1 MAVPKPMLTEFG
13 IHFRLESCAPFFAKT
28 HNERISACVMNT
40 AQNFLSCILTIF
52 QGTIVE
58 NLEVLIQESDRRRQA
73 SFLGCVDD
81 LKLVTRSDKPY
92 LHFIAQ
98 ENSFTTLA
106 VTHWNE
112 ESCQDIEVFTNYGDK
127 LKCVL

>member
-1 MAVPKPMLTEFG
+1 MYTKQ
-13 IHFRLESCAPFFAKT
+13 I
-28 HNERISACVMNT
+28 
-40 AQNFLSCILTIF
+40 FLSCILTFF

-81 LKLVTRSDKPY
+81 LKLVTRSDRSY

-98 ENSFTTLA
+98 ENNFTTLA

>member
-1 MAVPKPMLTEFG
+1 M
-13 IHFRLESCAPFFAKT
+13 
-28 HNERISACVMNT
+28 NERIGLCNALHT
-40 AQNFLSCILTIF
+40 TQNFLSCILTFF

-58 NLEVLIQESDRRRQA
+58 NLEALIQEGDRRRQT
-73 SFLGCVDD
+73 SFLGRVDD
-81 LKLVTRSDKPY
+81 LKLVTRSDRPY

-98 ENSFTTLA
+98 ENNFTTLA

-112 ESCQDIEVFTNYGDK
+112 ESCQDIEVFTKYGEDK